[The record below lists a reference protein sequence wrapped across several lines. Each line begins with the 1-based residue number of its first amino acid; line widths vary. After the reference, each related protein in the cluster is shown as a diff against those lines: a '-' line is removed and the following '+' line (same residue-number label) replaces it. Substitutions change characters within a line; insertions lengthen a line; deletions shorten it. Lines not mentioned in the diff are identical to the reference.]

1 MRVVAKKLI
10 SINFIGYMIA
20 TFQFID
26 YGTTT
31 TTRITYPKEGDNGHI
46 RTLEET

>member
-1 MRVVAKKLI
+1 LRVVAKKLI

-31 TTRITYPKEGDNGHI
+31 TYPKEGDNGHI